1 MKFLIADDHE
11 LVLDAVASMLQAHWP
26 EAHVVTATN
35 AADVKIR
42 LDGNGLFDLVLLDL
56 HMPGVQG
63 LVDIGK
69 LMTGNASRYAILSGF
84 VGQREAVQ
92 LLNDGASGI
101 IPKAMPAESMIAAVH
116 LMLSGQRFAPAD
128 LPALATAD
136 TKLTDREMDVLR
148 RLHEGEANKVIAR
161 ALGIQE
167 TTVKLHLRSLA
178 LKLDARNRTEI
189 VIKSLRGGIL

>member
-35 AADVKIR
+35 APDAKIR
-42 LDGNGLFDLVLLDL
+42 LDSEGLFDLVLLDL
-56 HMPGVQG
+56 HMPGVKG
-63 LVDIGK
+63 LVDIGT
-69 LMTGNASRYAILSGF
+69 LMNGNASRYAVLSGF

-92 LLNDGASGI
+92 LMHDGAAGI
-101 IPKAMPAESMIAAVH
+101 IPKAMPAESMIAAVQ

-128 LPALATAD
+128 MPASTNAETN
-136 TKLTDREMDVLR
+136 LTDREMDVLR
-148 RLHEGEANKVIAR
+148 RLHEGEANKEIAR

-189 VIKSLRGGIL
+189 VIKSIKCGIL

>member
-1 MKFLIADDHE
+1 MRFLIADDHE

-26 EAHVVTATN
+26 EAQVVSATN
-35 AADVKIR
+35 APDVKTR
-42 LDGNGLFDLVLLDL
+42 LVSGSPFDLVLLDL
-56 HMPGVQG
+56 HMPGVNG

-69 LMTGNASRYAILSGF
+69 LMHGNPSRYAILSGF

-92 LLNDGASGI
+92 LMNDGASGI
-101 IPKAMPAESMIAAVH
+101 IPKAMPAESMIAAVQ

-128 LPALATAD
+128 MPASTHAETN
-136 TKLTDREMDVLR
+136 LTDREMDVLR
-148 RLHEGEANKVIAR
+148 RLHEGEANKEIAR

-189 VIKSLRGGIL
+189 VIKSLKSGVL